1 MIHSDEKESNSGVS
15 EMEEPEPTKTFS
27 YDDSDDSDYEDKEEE
42 LYDDDD
48 DDDDYDDDDDDDD
61 DDDGDDDEID
71 ENDDCPFW
79 RQHIFAILVA
89 LFASVGAHFY
99 NRTSVVGSAV
109 GSPLSI
115 ANNMMIDKHDHLK
128 GISRTAN
135 ISFCLQDI
143 QSFVKIDRLHPMD
156 FYIPRDQFESLQA
169 FYVADQIEDDT
180 YAETDNNNIVP
191 IKSNGRHNIL
201 LKGHAEFQ
209 CLFQQHKK
217 KADNV
222 VKFKGVTHFYKEPTL
237 EDMYPELTNPKKSS
251 SSSSSIDSSNS
262 PAISSKE
269 RQRKLQQP
277 PLTFTGFATKFVNL
291 NNKPVLLYWDGK
303 GGNENSRKLVGE
315 IPPMESIGTA
325 TMPGHGFHITPIYD
339 PSMILQRW
347 LLTPDTA
354 LVFYEP
360 KHSMEM
366 MEELQIKDPKMY
378 GMYQRQLVNQAFS
391 RDYTVVSKRT
401 WLAQFPRRFP
411 MQYMHPASYIGQ
423 EHHVGDMTLTV
434 ASVVPK
440 VFRIDDFLSPGT
452 LLRFTFF

>member
-1 MIHSDEKESNSGVS
+1 MIYSDGKESNSGVS
-15 EMEEPEPTKTFS
+15 EMEEPEPTMTFS
-27 YDDSDDSDYEDKEEE
+27 NDDSDDYEEE
-42 LYDDDD
+42 EEEEDYDDH
-48 DDDDYDDDDDDDD
+48 DDDDDDD
-61 DDDGDDDEID
+61 DDDGDYYYDDDDDDDGAEID
-71 ENDDCPFW
+71 ENDDRPFW

-89 LFASVGAHFY
+89 LFASAGAHFY
-99 NRTSVVGSAV
+99 NRTSVVSSAV

-115 ANNMMIDKHDHLK
+115 ANNMMLDKHDHLK

-143 QSFVKIDRLHPMD
+143 QSFTKIDRLHPMD

-169 FYVADQIEDDT
+169 FYVADQIEDDI
-180 YAETDNNNIVP
+180 YAGTE
-191 IKSNGRHNIL
+191 SNDDGRHIIL
-201 LKGHAEFQ
+201 MKGHTEYQ
-209 CLFQQHKK
+209 CLFQQYQKE
-217 KADNV
+217 ANNV

-237 EDMYPELTNPKKSS
+237 EEIYPELVANEKSS
-251 SSSSSIDSSNS
+251 SSSSIVDSSNS

-325 TMPGHGFHITPIYD
+325 TMPGHEFHITPIYD
-339 PSMILQRW
+339 PSMILKRW

-360 KHSMEM
+360 KNPIEM

-378 GMYQRQLVNQAFS
+378 GMYQRQLVNQAFA
-391 RDYTVVSKRT
+391 RDYTVVSRRT

-434 ASVVPK
+434 ASVMPK

-452 LLRFTFF
+452 LLRFIS